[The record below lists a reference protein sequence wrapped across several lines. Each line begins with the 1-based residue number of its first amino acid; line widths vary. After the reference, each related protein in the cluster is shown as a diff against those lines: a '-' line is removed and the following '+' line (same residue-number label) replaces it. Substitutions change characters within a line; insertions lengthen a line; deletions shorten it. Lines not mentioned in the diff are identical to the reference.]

1 MRLRPGSVGGLPLAL
16 AAWVALV
23 FLLLPLVVVIG
34 VSFTETAYLAF
45 PPQGFTL
52 DWYGKLL
59 RDASYVDAFALSAE
73 LALAATVLAVSLGL
87 PAALVIGR
95 KRFPGRELISALFM
109 SPLILP
115 NIVIGVAILQ
125 YASALGWARTFWALL
140 AGHVVMVLPY
150 VLRTTLAALAG
161 VEPSI
166 EEAAQDLGASPA
178 LTFFSITLPQIK
190 TGVIAGALF
199 AFIMSWIN
207 VEVSIFQTKAE
218 LMTLPVKLFNYV
230 QFNVDPLLAAVSS
243 VTIYL
248 AVAAVFVLD
257 LVVGIEKAG
266 ATRRSPREPS

>member
-1 MRLRPGSVGGLPLAL
+1 MCSSSSAGRGTSTRQSPC
-16 AAWVALV
+16 
-23 FLLLPLVVVIG
+23 
-34 VSFTETAYLAF
+34 
-45 PPQGFTL
+45 
-52 DWYGKLL
+52 
-59 RDASYVDAFALSAE
+59 AE

-87 PAALVIGR
+87 PVALVIGR

-243 VTIYL
+243 VTIFL

-266 ATRRSPREPS
+266 AT

>member
-1 MRLRPGSVGGLPLAL
+1 
-16 AAWVALV
+16 
-23 FLLLPLVVVIG
+23 
-34 VSFTETAYLAF
+34 
-45 PPQGFTL
+45 
-52 DWYGKLL
+52 
-59 RDASYVDAFALSAE
+59 
-73 LALAATVLAVSLGL
+73 
-87 PAALVIGR
+87 
-95 KRFPGRELISALFM
+95 
-109 SPLILP
+109 
-115 NIVIGVAILQ
+115 
-125 YASALGWARTFWALL
+125 
-140 AGHVVMVLPY
+140 
-150 VLRTTLAALAG
+150 LRTTLAALAG

-243 VTIYL
+243 VTIFL

-266 ATRRSPREPS
+266 AT